1 GHGAPAG
8 CAAPKKRQKRRQ
20 KTKKRACKTRRIC
33 CIIQTYNKNG
43 CTQSDPWEADAMART
58 RKKAKTLWW
67 AVSRLLFV
75 LLLLSMLAAYI
86 SNQVTISSKQAE
98 LDSLNEQI
106 AQQQSENEELER
118 ILSGDPDDIV
128 EWIARDSYGYAA
140 PNERI
145 IVDISGN

>member
-1 GHGAPAG
+1 
-8 CAAPKKRQKRRQ
+8 
-20 KTKKRACKTRRIC
+20 
-33 CIIQTYNKNG
+33 
-43 CTQSDPWEADAMART
+43 MART
-58 RKKAKTLWW
+58 HKKAKTLWW

>member
-1 GHGAPAG
+1 
-8 CAAPKKRQKRRQ
+8 
-20 KTKKRACKTRRIC
+20 
-33 CIIQTYNKNG
+33 
-43 CTQSDPWEADAMART
+43 MART

-128 EWIARDSYGYAA
+128 EWIARDSFGYAA

>member
-1 GHGAPAG
+1 
-8 CAAPKKRQKRRQ
+8 
-20 KTKKRACKTRRIC
+20 
-33 CIIQTYNKNG
+33 
-43 CTQSDPWEADAMART
+43 MART

-67 AVSRLLFV
+67 AGSRLFFI
-75 LLLLSMLAAYI
+75 LLLLSMRAAYI

-98 LDSLNEQI
+98 LDALNEQI

-118 ILSGDPDDIV
+118 ILSGDPDEIV

>member
-1 GHGAPAG
+1 
-8 CAAPKKRQKRRQ
+8 
-20 KTKKRACKTRRIC
+20 
-33 CIIQTYNKNG
+33 
-43 CTQSDPWEADAMART
+43 MART
-58 RKKAKTLWW
+58 RKKARTLWW
-67 AVSRLLFV
+67 ALTRLLFV

-98 LDSLNEQI
+98 LAALQEQI
-106 AQQQSENEELER
+106 AQQQSENDELKR
-118 ILSGDPDDIV
+118 ILDGDPDEIV

>member
-1 GHGAPAG
+1 
-8 CAAPKKRQKRRQ
+8 
-20 KTKKRACKTRRIC
+20 
-33 CIIQTYNKNG
+33 
-43 CTQSDPWEADAMART
+43 MART
-58 RKKAKTLWW
+58 RKKARTLWW
-67 AVSRLLFV
+67 ALTRLLFV

-98 LDSLNEQI
+98 LDALNEQI

-118 ILSGDPDDIV
+118 ILSGDPDEIV

>member
-1 GHGAPAG
+1 
-8 CAAPKKRQKRRQ
+8 
-20 KTKKRACKTRRIC
+20 
-33 CIIQTYNKNG
+33 
-43 CTQSDPWEADAMART
+43 MART

-67 AVSRLLFV
+67 AVSRLFFI

-98 LDSLNEQI
+98 LDAINEQI

-118 ILSGDPDDIV
+118 ILSGDPDEIV

>member
-1 GHGAPAG
+1 
-8 CAAPKKRQKRRQ
+8 
-20 KTKKRACKTRRIC
+20 
-33 CIIQTYNKNG
+33 
-43 CTQSDPWEADAMART
+43 MART

-106 AQQQSENEELER
+106 AQQQSGNEELER

>member
-1 GHGAPAG
+1 
-8 CAAPKKRQKRRQ
+8 
-20 KTKKRACKTRRIC
+20 
-33 CIIQTYNKNG
+33 
-43 CTQSDPWEADAMART
+43 MART

-67 AVSRLLFV
+67 AVSRLFFI
-75 LLLLSMLAAYI
+75 LLLLSMLAAYV

-98 LDSLNEQI
+98 LDALNEQI

-118 ILSGDPDDIV
+118 ILSGDPDEIA

>member
-1 GHGAPAG
+1 
-8 CAAPKKRQKRRQ
+8 
-20 KTKKRACKTRRIC
+20 
-33 CIIQTYNKNG
+33 
-43 CTQSDPWEADAMART
+43 MART
-58 RKKAKTLWW
+58 RKKANTLWW
-67 AVSRLLFV
+67 AVSRLFFI

-98 LDSLNEQI
+98 LDALNEQI

-118 ILSGDPDDIV
+118 ILSGDPDEIV

>member
-1 GHGAPAG
+1 
-8 CAAPKKRQKRRQ
+8 
-20 KTKKRACKTRRIC
+20 
-33 CIIQTYNKNG
+33 
-43 CTQSDPWEADAMART
+43 MART

-67 AVSRLLFV
+67 AASRLFFI

-98 LDSLNEQI
+98 LDALNEQI

-118 ILSGDPDDIV
+118 ILSGDPDEIV

>member
-1 GHGAPAG
+1 
-8 CAAPKKRQKRRQ
+8 
-20 KTKKRACKTRRIC
+20 
-33 CIIQTYNKNG
+33 
-43 CTQSDPWEADAMART
+43 MART

-67 AVSRLLFV
+67 AVSRLFFI

-86 SNQVTISSKQAE
+86 SNQVAISSKQAE
-98 LDSLNEQI
+98 LDALNEQI

-118 ILSGDPDDIV
+118 ILSGDPDEIV

>member
-1 GHGAPAG
+1 
-8 CAAPKKRQKRRQ
+8 
-20 KTKKRACKTRRIC
+20 
-33 CIIQTYNKNG
+33 
-43 CTQSDPWEADAMART
+43 MART
-58 RKKAKTLWW
+58 SKNAKTLWW
-67 AVSRLLFV
+67 AVSRLFLI

-98 LDSLNEQI
+98 LDALNEQI

-118 ILSGDPDDIV
+118 ILSGDPDEIV

>member
-1 GHGAPAG
+1 MIVIA
-8 CAAPKKRQKRRQ
+8 
-20 KTKKRACKTRRIC
+20 
-33 CIIQTYNKNG
+33 
-43 CTQSDPWEADAMART
+43 
-58 RKKAKTLWW
+58 
-67 AVSRLLFV
+67 LFFI
-75 LLLLSMLAAYI
+75 LLLLSMLAAYV

-98 LDSLNEQI
+98 LDALNEQI

-118 ILSGDPDDIV
+118 ILSGDPDEIV

>member
-1 GHGAPAG
+1 
-8 CAAPKKRQKRRQ
+8 
-20 KTKKRACKTRRIC
+20 
-33 CIIQTYNKNG
+33 
-43 CTQSDPWEADAMART
+43 MART

-67 AVSRLLFV
+67 VVSRLLFV

>member
-1 GHGAPAG
+1 
-8 CAAPKKRQKRRQ
+8 
-20 KTKKRACKTRRIC
+20 
-33 CIIQTYNKNG
+33 
-43 CTQSDPWEADAMART
+43 MART

-67 AVSRLLFV
+67 AVSRMFFI
-75 LLLLSMLAAYI
+75 LLLLSMLAAYV

-98 LDSLNEQI
+98 LDALNEQI

-118 ILSGDPDDIV
+118 ILSGDPDEIV

>member
-1 GHGAPAG
+1 
-8 CAAPKKRQKRRQ
+8 
-20 KTKKRACKTRRIC
+20 
-33 CIIQTYNKNG
+33 
-43 CTQSDPWEADAMART
+43 MART

-67 AVSRLLFV
+67 AVSRLFFI

-98 LDSLNEQI
+98 LDAHNELI
-106 AQQQSENEELER
+106 AQLQSEYEELER
-118 ILSGDPDDIV
+118 NLSGDPDEIV

>member
-1 GHGAPAG
+1 
-8 CAAPKKRQKRRQ
+8 
-20 KTKKRACKTRRIC
+20 
-33 CIIQTYNKNG
+33 
-43 CTQSDPWEADAMART
+43 MART

-67 AVSRLLFV
+67 AVSRLFFI

-98 LDSLNEQI
+98 LDALNEQI

-118 ILSGDPDDIV
+118 ILSGDPDEIV
-128 EWIARDSYGYAA
+128 EWIAPDSYGYAA

>member
-1 GHGAPAG
+1 
-8 CAAPKKRQKRRQ
+8 
-20 KTKKRACKTRRIC
+20 
-33 CIIQTYNKNG
+33 
-43 CTQSDPWEADAMART
+43 MART

-98 LDSLNEQI
+98 LDALNEQI

>member
-1 GHGAPAG
+1 
-8 CAAPKKRQKRRQ
+8 
-20 KTKKRACKTRRIC
+20 
-33 CIIQTYNKNG
+33 
-43 CTQSDPWEADAMART
+43 MART

-67 AVSRLLFV
+67 AVSRLFFI

-98 LDSLNEQI
+98 LDALNEQI

-118 ILSGDPDDIV
+118 ILSGDPDEIV

-145 IVDISGN
+145 IVDIAGN

>member
-1 GHGAPAG
+1 
-8 CAAPKKRQKRRQ
+8 
-20 KTKKRACKTRRIC
+20 
-33 CIIQTYNKNG
+33 
-43 CTQSDPWEADAMART
+43 MART
-58 RKKAKTLWW
+58 RKKAKKLWW
-67 AVSRLLFV
+67 AVSRLFFI

-98 LDSLNEQI
+98 LDALNEQI

-118 ILSGDPDDIV
+118 ILSGDPDEIV

>member
-1 GHGAPAG
+1 
-8 CAAPKKRQKRRQ
+8 
-20 KTKKRACKTRRIC
+20 
-33 CIIQTYNKNG
+33 
-43 CTQSDPWEADAMART
+43 MART

-67 AVSRLLFV
+67 AVSRLFFI
-75 LLLLSMLAAYI
+75 LLLLSMLAAYV

-98 LDSLNEQI
+98 LDALNEQI

>member
-1 GHGAPAG
+1 
-8 CAAPKKRQKRRQ
+8 
-20 KTKKRACKTRRIC
+20 
-33 CIIQTYNKNG
+33 
-43 CTQSDPWEADAMART
+43 MART

-67 AVSRLLFV
+67 AVSRLFFI

-98 LDSLNEQI
+98 LDALNEQI

-118 ILSGDPDDIV
+118 ILSGDPDEIV
-128 EWIARDSYGYAA
+128 EWIARDSYGCAA

>member
-1 GHGAPAG
+1 
-8 CAAPKKRQKRRQ
+8 
-20 KTKKRACKTRRIC
+20 
-33 CIIQTYNKNG
+33 
-43 CTQSDPWEADAMART
+43 MART

-118 ILSGDPDDIV
+118 ILSGDPDEIV

>member
-1 GHGAPAG
+1 
-8 CAAPKKRQKRRQ
+8 
-20 KTKKRACKTRRIC
+20 
-33 CIIQTYNKNG
+33 
-43 CTQSDPWEADAMART
+43 MART

-67 AVSRLLFV
+67 AVSRLFFI

-98 LDSLNEQI
+98 LDALNEQI

-118 ILSGDPDDIV
+118 ILSGDPDEIV

-145 IVDISGN
+145 IVDISCN

>member
-1 GHGAPAG
+1 
-8 CAAPKKRQKRRQ
+8 
-20 KTKKRACKTRRIC
+20 
-33 CIIQTYNKNG
+33 
-43 CTQSDPWEADAMART
+43 MART

-67 AVSRLLFV
+67 AVSRLFFI

-98 LDSLNEQI
+98 LDALNEQI

-118 ILSGDPDDIV
+118 ILSGYPDEIV